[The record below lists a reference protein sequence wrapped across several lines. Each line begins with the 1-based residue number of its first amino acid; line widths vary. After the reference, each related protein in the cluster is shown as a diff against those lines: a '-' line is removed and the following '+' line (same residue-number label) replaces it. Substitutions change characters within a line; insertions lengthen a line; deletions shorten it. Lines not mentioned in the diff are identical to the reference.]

1 MSPRNLDL
9 GTILLYVI
17 LFVYSG
23 YFRSSPVLM
32 FLCVVQMV
40 QEKVHCSEF
49 LER

>member
-1 MSPRNLDL
+1 M
-9 GTILLYVI
+9 YVI
-17 LFVYSG
+17 LFNFFSG

-32 FLCVVQMV
+32 FLCVVLMV